1 MILRPNK
8 RAVGTFPHRRDTEKA
23 LHELRDSG
31 FAMDRV
37 SVIARDSET
46 PGRIGQA
53 EVHDHDHG
61 NKADDGAKAGALTG
75 GALGG
80 LTGLLVGLGAL
91 AIPGIGP
98 IMLAG
103 ATATA
108 VATTLAGGAIG
119 AAAGGLIGSLI
130 GLGIPEEHARTYNE
144 RVSKGHYLVIIDGT
158 DDEIRNA
165 HRLLDRRGIEDWNV
179 FDIPDS
185 EYRERTPEAVVTPER
200 HDYRAIGIFP
210 RRRDAD
216 DALDELIRAGFPL
229 HQINLVGRDYDH
241 HPNRHRF
248 QVHNRFDNGFLGF
261 LGDRNR
267 FFNDRYDRGDYLVIV
282 EGSPE
287 EIRRAETL
295 LSRRGI
301 QEWAIFKRPEH
312 DRHQEHF
319 TTFSEPR
326 SDSELPNYKHGV
338 GIFSTRREAE
348 YALTELRN
356 AEFPMNHVSVVA
368 HDSDQMNRIPD
379 INRMNRVDNYAGLGI
394 FEDRAKRYHDHVGQ
408 GHYLVIVRGTDNDLR
423 QVQSILNRQG
433 IQEFGIYDPT
443 AVNYSSSNNYTAQ
456 RLETDAEHARVVS
469 RDPKVKIV
477 DHRDDR
483 L

>member
-31 FAMDRV
+31 FPMERV

-46 PGRIGQA
+46 PERIGQT
-53 EVHDHDHG
+53 EVRDDHHG

-108 VATTLAGGAIG
+108 VATTAAGGAIG
-119 AAAGGLIGSLI
+119 AAAGGLIGALV
-130 GLGIPEEHARTYNE
+130 GLGIPEEHARTYSE
-144 RVSKGHYLVIIDGT
+144 RVSNGHYLIIIDGT

-165 HRLLDRRGIEDWNV
+165 HSLLDRRGIQDWGV

-185 EYRERTPEAVVTPER
+185 EYRETTTEPVVARER
-200 HDYRAIGIFP
+200 YDYRAVGVFS

-216 DALDELIRAGFPL
+216 AALDELIDAGFPL
-229 HQINLVGRDYDH
+229 RQIYVVGRDYDH
-241 HPNRHRF
+241 HPNRHGL
-248 QVHNRFDNGFLGF
+248 QVDNRFDNRFLGF

-267 FFNDRYDRGDYLVIV
+267 FFNDRFDRGDYLIVV
-282 EGSPE
+282 EGTPE

-312 DRHQEHF
+312 DGQHGDF
-319 TTFSEPR
+319 PAATTTYTT
-326 SDSELPNYKHGV
+326 DSELANYKHGV
-338 GIFSTRREAE
+338 GIFSTRQEAE
-348 YALTELRN
+348 YALTELKN
-356 AEFPMNHVSVVA
+356 AQFPMNYVSVVA
-368 HDSDQMNRIPD
+368 HDSDRMNRIPD

-394 FEDRAKRYHDHVGQ
+394 FEDRAKRYHDRVGQ
-408 GHYLVIVRGTDNDLR
+408 GHYLVIVKGTDNDLR

-443 AVNYSSSNNYTAQ
+443 AVNYTSSTTE
-456 RLETDAEHARVVS
+456 RIIETDTEHARVVGG
-469 RDPKVKIV
+469 DPEVKVV
-477 DHRDDR
+477 DHRDR
-483 L
+483 KF

>member
-8 RAVGTFPHRRDTEKA
+8 RAVGTFPNRRETENA

-31 FAMDRV
+31 FVMDRV

-46 PGRIGQA
+46 PGRIGET
-53 EVHDHDHG
+53 EVRDHHHG
-61 NKADDGAKAGALTG
+61 NKADDAAKAGALTG

-103 ATATA
+103 AA
-108 VATTLAGGAIG
+108 ATTIATTVAGSAIG
-119 AAAGGLIGSLI
+119 AAAGGLIGALI
-130 GLGIPEEHARTYNE
+130 GLGIPEEQARTYNE

-158 DDEIRNA
+158 DDEIRKA
-165 HRLLDRRGIEDWNV
+165 HTVLHRQGVQDWGV

-185 EYRERTPEAVVTPER
+185 EYRHQRTEPVTHQP
-200 HDYRAIGIFP
+200 HYDYRAIGLFS

-216 DALDELIRAGFPL
+216 AALDDLINAGFPAR
-229 HQINLVGRDYDH
+229 QVYLVGRDYDH
-241 HPNRHRF
+241 HPNRHGF
-248 QVHNRFDNGFLGF
+248 QVHNRFDRGFLGF

-267 FFNDRYDRGDYLVIV
+267 FFNDRFDRGDYLVIV
-282 EGSPE
+282 EGTPD
-287 EIRRAETL
+287 EIRHAETL
-295 LSRRGI
+295 LNRRGI
-301 QEWAIFKRPEH
+301 QEWAIFRRPEH
-312 DRHQEHF
+312 ERKHEDF
-319 TTFSEPR
+319 PVVGSPR
-326 SDSELPNYKHGV
+326 RDADLPNYKHGV
-338 GIFSTRREAE
+338 GIFSTREQAE
-348 YALTELRN
+348 YALTELKN
-356 AEFPMNHVSVVA
+356 ADFPMNHVSVVA
-368 HDSDQMNRIPD
+368 HDADQMHRIPD

-443 AVNYSSSNNYTAQ
+443 AVNPDSYSTERIES
-456 RLETDAEHARVVS
+456 DAEHARVVS

-477 DHRDDR
+477 DHRDR
-483 L
+483 TY